1 MGEIKTNEVRALRAP
16 AGKEATWMQCLGPNG
31 IFGGLDPAEREII
44 AKRARR
50 RHFAA
55 GELLFQ
61 EGDRCAGL
69 HIVATGRVRIF
80 KSSPSGREQV
90 LAIEGPGS
98 TVAELPV
105 FDGGSYP
112 ASSIAIEETEIMFL
126 PREEFR
132 AFCLERP
139 EVALKVLAAVG
150 ARLRQLVDLIE
161 ELSFTTVRQRLA
173 ATLVRLAKN
182 GKKESDGIAF
192 DLPDS
197 HQEMAHKMGTVRELV
212 SRNLTRLAAEGMIKL
227 DGRHILVRDENGIG
241 SSLDTNRHSEVID
254 PKNTSTSLPV
264 ETGEIEILPSP
275 GQNYGSIEQPYNPQ
289 AYAAAVNAV
298 AQQQSQDAVSISS
311 SGSQFG
317 NAPRP
322 DRRN

>member
-1 MGEIKTNEVRALRAP
+1 MAEAQ
-16 AGKEATWMQCLGPNG
+16 AGWMQCLGPQG
-31 IFGGLDPAEREII
+31 IFGGLDQAEKEMVGR
-44 AKRARR
+44 RARR
-50 RHFAA
+50 KHFAA

-61 EGDRCAGL
+61 EGDRCLGL
-69 HIVATGRVRIF
+69 HIVAVGRVRIF

-105 FDGGSYP
+105 FDGGNYP
-112 ASSIAIEETEIMFL
+112 ASAIAIEATEILFL

-150 ARLRQLVDLIE
+150 GRLRRLVDLIE

-173 ATLVRLAKN
+173 TQLVRLAKSS
-182 GKKESDGIAF
+182 GKRDVEGVAF

-212 SRNLTRLAAEGMIKL
+212 SRNLTRLAAEGLLKL
-227 DGRHILVRDENGIG
+227 DGRHILVRDLEG
-241 SSLDTNRHSEVID
+241 LEEVAGD
-254 PKNTSTSLPV
+254 
-264 ETGEIEILPSP
+264 E
-275 GQNYGSIEQPYNPQ
+275 
-289 AYAAAVNAV
+289 A
-298 AQQQSQDAVSISS
+298 
-311 SGSQFG
+311 
-317 NAPRP
+317 
-322 DRRN
+322 

>member
-1 MGEIKTNEVRALRAP
+1 MK
-16 AGKEATWMQCLGPNG
+16 CLGPQG
-31 IFGGLDPAEREII
+31 IFGGLDQTEREMV
-44 AKRARR
+44 ARRARR
-50 RHFAA
+50 KHFGA

-69 HIVATGRVRIF
+69 HIVAAGRVRIF

-105 FDGGSYP
+105 FDGGDYP
-112 ASSIAIEETEIMFL
+112 ASAIALEATEIVFL

-150 ARLRQLVDLIE
+150 GRLRKLVELIE

-173 ATLVRLAKN
+173 MLLVRMAKMT
-182 GKKESDGIAF
+182 GRKTPEGIAF
-192 DLPDS
+192 DLADS

-212 SRNLTRLAAEGMIKL
+212 SRNLTRLAAEGLLKL
-227 DGRHILVRDENGIG
+227 DGRHIVVRDLGRLE
-241 SSLDTNRHSEVID
+241 EAA
-254 PKNTSTSLPV
+254 
-264 ETGEIEILPSP
+264 GEDI
-275 GQNYGSIEQPYNPQ
+275 
-289 AYAAAVNAV
+289 
-298 AQQQSQDAVSISS
+298 
-311 SGSQFG
+311 
-317 NAPRP
+317 
-322 DRRN
+322 

>member
-1 MGEIKTNEVRALRAP
+1 MTNEQM
-16 AGKEATWMQCLGPNG
+16 GWMQCMGPQG
-31 IFGGLDPAEREII
+31 IFGGLDQVEREMV

-50 RHFAA
+50 RQFAA

-61 EGDRCAGL
+61 EGDRCTGL

-80 KSSPSGREQV
+80 KSSASGREQV

-105 FDGGSYP
+105 FDGGNYP
-112 ASSIAIEETEIMFL
+112 ASAIAVEATEVMFL

-150 ARLRQLVDLIE
+150 ARLRKLVDLIE

-173 ATLVRLAKN
+173 ALLVRLAN
-182 GKKESDGIAF
+182 STGHESPEGIAF

-197 HQEMAHKMGTVRELV
+197 HQEMANRMGTVRELV
-212 SRNLTRLAAEGMIKL
+212 SRNLTRLAAEGLLKL
-227 DGRHILVRDENGIG
+227 DGRHIVVRDLHGLEEMAREN
-241 SSLDTNRHSEVID
+241 
-254 PKNTSTSLPV
+254 
-264 ETGEIEILPSP
+264 
-275 GQNYGSIEQPYNPQ
+275 
-289 AYAAAVNAV
+289 A
-298 AQQQSQDAVSISS
+298 
-311 SGSQFG
+311 
-317 NAPRP
+317 
-322 DRRN
+322 

>member
-1 MGEIKTNEVRALRAP
+1 MGDTKLSKMQTAKAQAN
-16 AGKEATWMQCLGPNG
+16 WMQCLGPNG
-31 IFGGLDPAEREII
+31 IFGGLDESEREMV
-44 AKRARR
+44 ARRARKK
-50 RHFAA
+50 HFEA

-61 EGDRCAGL
+61 EGDRCLGL
-69 HIVATGRVRIF
+69 HIVAAGRVRIF

-105 FDGGSYP
+105 FDGGNYP
-112 ASSIAIEETEIMFL
+112 ASAIAVDPTEIMFL

-150 ARLRQLVDLIE
+150 SRLRRLVDLIE

-173 ATLVRLAKN
+173 VQLVRLAKTSASKTDE
-182 GKKESDGIAF
+182 GVAF

-212 SRNLTRLAAEGMIKL
+212 SRNLTRLAAEGMLKL
-227 DGRHILVRDENGIG
+227 DGRHILVRDLARLE
-241 SSLDTNRHSEVID
+241 E
-254 PKNTSTSLPV
+254 
-264 ETGEIEILPSP
+264 
-275 GQNYGSIEQPYNPQ
+275 
-289 AYAAAVNAV
+289 AAG
-298 AQQQSQDAVSISS
+298 D
-311 SGSQFG
+311 
-317 NAPRP
+317 
-322 DRRN
+322 DL